1 MNAHVDHLVTMTNDI
16 AHFFAVESDR
26 VKAADS
32 LAQHLKQFWDPRM
45 RRRILAHLA
54 AGGAGL
60 EPLAAAGVRRLAELD
75 HARRA

>member
-1 MNAHVDHLVTMTNDI
+1 MNAHVDHLVAMTNDI
-16 AHFFAVESDR
+16 AHFFTVESDR
-26 VKAADS
+26 AKAADS
-32 LAQHLKQFWDPRM
+32 VAQHLKQFWDPRM

-75 HARRA
+75 HVTTA

>member
-1 MNAHVDHLVTMTNDI
+1 MNAHVDHLVTMANDI

-32 LAQHLKQFWDPRM
+32 VARHLKQFWDPRM

-75 HARRA
+75 HVTTA

>member
-16 AHFFAVESDR
+16 AHFFTVESDR
-26 VKAADS
+26 AKAADS
-32 LAQHLKQFWDPRM
+32 VAQHLRQFWDPRM

-75 HARRA
+75 PATTA

>member
-1 MNAHVDHLVTMTNDI
+1 MNAHVDHLVTMANDI
-16 AHFFAVESDR
+16 THFFAVESDHA
-26 VKAADS
+26 KAADS
-32 LAQHLKQFWDPRM
+32 VARHLKQFWDPRM

-75 HARRA
+75 HVTAA

>member
-16 AHFFAVESDR
+16 AHFFTVESDR
-26 VKAADS
+26 AKAADS
-32 LAQHLKQFWDPRM
+32 VAQHLKQFWDPRM

-75 HARRA
+75 HVTTA

>member
-1 MNAHVDHLVTMTNDI
+1 MNSPAEHLVTMANDI

-26 VKAADS
+26 AKAADS
-32 LAQHLKQFWDPRM
+32 VAQHLKQFWDPRM

-75 HARRA
+75 HGAAA

>member
-1 MNAHVDHLVTMTNDI
+1 MKDPVDHLVTMTNDI

-26 VKAADS
+26 ARAADS
-32 LAQHLKQFWDPRM
+32 VAQHLKQFWDPRM

-75 HARRA
+75 RVTAA